1 MQHCRRG
8 ILTCNRSGLVCFSLS
23 SFCLLVSDKFGQK
36 CDLFSL
42 LGTGH
47 LLGAWGR
54 CKRPWGGYF
63 VFIALKHGGGYFF
76 AVSSHGSDTFF
87 HNLEANEKIFTE
99 KNAVAAIFFTE
110 IADSD

>member
-1 MQHCRRG
+1 M
-8 ILTCNRSGLVCFSLS
+8 
-23 SFCLLVSDKFGQK
+23 SDKFGEK

-63 VFIALKHGGGYFF
+63 VFIALKHGADTFF

-87 HNLEANEKIFTE
+87 HYLEANEKIFTE
-99 KNAVAAIFFTE
+99 KKIQLQLYF
-110 IADSD
+110 SLK